1 MEAAANRM
9 KTIAIL
15 HPTAPPEM
23 GEVEKM
29 IYHHILLLNQ
39 AGYSLRVISGVQ
51 DEAYYQ
57 SGFHHQVMLLP
68 VREMLP
74 AFPETAALTRSLA
87 AGEMHPDFEGAVHS
101 LVARLMPLLSGVQVC
116 FVYNTLTTPQ
126 NLLLTAALHS
136 LRQRL
141 PVHLAAWTLDAP
153 SQPGPA
159 LPSGTGPNEGTTSF
173 GSSAPF
179 PWSLLRQ
186 VWPGVRY
193 VAASTHCQERL
204 ASQLQVA
211 AEDIAVIPAGI
222 DPEEFL
228 KWEPHTHQLVH
239 DHGLLEAA
247 PLLLCPC
254 VIAPGRRLEFAI
266 QVVAALARRYPR
278 AAMLVFDLSHPN
290 QPVNPDYARALRAQA
305 RDSGIPQ
312 RIHLAYARDSVDAL
326 LQFSNAVLADLYH
339 LADLLF
345 LPYQQDCRGDPAGIP
360 LLRAGLVR
368 LPIFA
373 SDTSPF
379 AALPGSLPQA
389 FNPNGSPE
397 EVAQAIADSLQADP
411 AFAIRQQV
419 LDQFTWQ
426 AILKKHLIPLV
437 EEPIGLPVTSS

>member
-1 MEAAANRM
+1 M

-15 HPTAPPEM
+15 HHSAPPEM
-23 GEVEKM
+23 GVVEKN
-29 IYHHILLLNQ
+29 IYNHILLLNQ

-51 DEAYYQ
+51 DEAYYE
-57 SGFHHQVMLLP
+57 SGFHHSVMLLP
-68 VREMLP
+68 VREILP
-74 AFPETAALTRSLA
+74 DFPETAAITQSLA
-87 AGEMHPDFEGAVHS
+87 AGEMHPDFKAAVHS
-101 LVARLMPLLSGVQVC
+101 LIARLMPLLSGVQVC

-126 NLLLTAALHS
+126 NLLLTAALHT

-141 PVHLAAWTLDAP
+141 PVRLVAWTLDDS
-153 SQPGPA
+153 SQPDLP
-159 LPSGTGPNEGTTSF
+159 LPSGS

-179 PWSLLRQ
+179 PWSLLCQ

-193 VAASTHCQERL
+193 VAASRHCQERL
-204 ASQLQVA
+204 TSQLQIA
-211 AEDIAVIPAGI
+211 PEEIAVIPAGI

-239 DHGLLEAA
+239 DHGLFEAA

-254 VIAPGRRLEFAI
+254 IIAPGRRLEFAI
-266 QVVAALARRYPR
+266 QVVAALGRRYPR
-278 AAMLVFDLSHPN
+278 AAMLVFDLSHPDR
-290 QPVNPDYARALRAQA
+290 PVDPDYARALRTQA

-345 LPYQQDCRGDPAGIP
+345 LPYQQDCLGIP

-379 AALPGSLPQA
+379 AALPGGLPHA
-389 FNPNGSPE
+389 FDPNGSPE

-411 AFAIRQQV
+411 AFAVRQQV

-426 AILKKHLIPLV
+426 AILKNQLTPLV
-437 EEPIGLPVTSS
+437 EESTGSPDTLS